1 MVSLRAARLWSW
13 RCGID
18 GTEPEDSAR
27 TRTTPG
33 CPCAGRCDRSR
44 SRWQSGRSRM
54 PGIGRVRLPGVC
66 ASAWCYTSPVPA
78 HRPSAAAHRPAPWTC
93 DVLHTCCPSLRSR
106 GTLPPDTHV
115 WAYLARFDNPIK
127 IASVRIH
134 VIAIAIP
141 VATPSQYS
149 MGMFPPSFVSR
160 RRLET
165 AFKTLREFRF
175 HEHRRITPD
184 TSAPTRL
191 FCATFLEPCI
201 ILAAT
206 LLALPCAIGMR
217 LSTDDASTGFSLLL
231 LPEAANM
238 RVPLKAH
245 VAPLRPAHF
254 RADLLH
260 ASRFVSTDH
269 ALHHS
274 PSFLP
279 HVERPK
285 IMGFTS

>member
-1 MVSLRAARLWSW
+1 
-13 RCGID
+13 
-18 GTEPEDSAR
+18 
-27 TRTTPG
+27 
-33 CPCAGRCDRSR
+33 
-44 SRWQSGRSRM
+44 M

-106 GTLPPDTHV
+106 GTRPPDTHV

-149 MGMFPPSFVSR
+149 IGMLSPSVVSR

-165 AFKTLREFRF
+165 AFKTLREFRL

-184 TSAPTRL
+184 ASAGTRS

-201 ILAAT
+201 VFAA
-206 LLALPCAIGMR
+206 ALFAFPCAIGMR

-231 LPEAANM
+231 LPQAANL